1 MIGNEIKRAICSK
14 GMLLAMIVGNTL
26 WIAYGITMRIYSYN
40 AEKSFEELKE
50 KGIDVYIT
58 MSQNSPFDIWM
69 FGHMNKYFLVFMY
82 LFPILAAL
90 PFAASYC
97 SEKKSGYEKN
107 VVTRTS
113 RKNYLRS
120 KYWATF
126 ISGGISVAV
135 PFFLSFMWIF
145 TMMKYRDPIS
155 ASQAPMVSGTSFMC
169 ILYFTHPFIYCFVFL
184 VAIFVFGGF
193 LATTSLSISQL
204 TGNFFTVIL
213 TPFMVTMFLESIFMG
228 NTLMRYLPINF
239 LAPMNGG
246 NKLYMVLV
254 GGMVLWIISYTVFVR
269 IGEKKGCL

>member
-14 GMLLAMIVGNTL
+14 GMLLSMLIGNAL

-40 AEKSFEELKE
+40 ADKSYEELKA

-82 LFPILAAL
+82 MFPILAAL

-113 RKNYLRS
+113 RKNYFRS

-126 ISGGISVAV
+126 ISGGISVAI
-135 PFFLSFMWIF
+135 PFLFSFMWIF
-145 TMMKYRDPIS
+145 TMMKYREPIS

-169 ILYFTHPFIYCFVFL
+169 VLYFTHPFIYCLIFL

-193 LATTSLSISQL
+193 FATTSLSISQL
-204 TGNFFTVIL
+204 TGNIFTIL
-213 TPFMVTMFLESIFMG
+213 LVPFMVIMFLASILTG
-228 NTLMRYLPINF
+228 NKLMKYLPANF

-246 NKLYMVLV
+246 EKLYMVFV
-254 GGMVLWIISYTVFVR
+254 GGLIMWILSYAVFVKL
-269 IGEKKGCL
+269 GEKKECL